1 MADFDD
7 FEIVNETNFSAD
19 PSFEIIDSNGQIEK
33 TVTVETLTTPD
44 VVLPLLIPKPI
55 RDKITPI
62 IQQQTEN
69 LPEQEQPVQSQEII
83 PPIVKKT
90 TTSIPME
97 TPPIKLAP
105 VPPLP
110 PSPPLRRYGT
120 AAEIPHSLDMT
131 GKINAIIDNAKKMH
145 ENTLAVATSQ
155 DKQQQDIQTVLEQR
169 RKLISNQ

>member
-7 FEIVNETNFSAD
+7 FEIVNETNFSTD

-33 TVTVETLTTPD
+33 TVTVEPLTTPD

-69 LPEQEQPVQSQEII
+69 LPVQSQEII

-97 TPPIKLAP
+97 TAPIKLAP

-110 PSPPLRRYGT
+110 PSPPLQRYGA

-155 DKQQQDIQTVLEQR
+155 DKQQQDIQTILEQR
-169 RKLISNQ
+169 RKLISN